1 MDLAGVFPGVEP
13 GWREGLGLIRR
24 GFRTDGRFCLQAF
37 LEKQLATGFSFRT
50 TPLGNS
56 SGYGVSLPSSEL
68 PVPRPGSELTS
79 AAPVTPPTP
88 LAPSAL
94 RHSSSWMDGRL
105 AY

>member
-1 MDLAGVFPGVEP
+1 MEL
-13 GWREGLGLIRR
+13 GWREGLGLISS
-24 GFRTDGRFCLQAF
+24 GFRTDGRFCLQAL

-56 SGYGVSLPSSEL
+56 SGYGLSLPRSEL
-68 PVPRPGSELTS
+68 PFPRSGSELPS
-79 AAPVTPPTP
+79 AVPVPFPAP